1 MNELNHVAIIMDG
14 NGRWGLKNGKTRNY
28 GHVEGLKAAENIIKL
43 SIKQNIPYLTL
54 YAFSTENWKR
64 PKEEVNF
71 LFNLIRK
78 HIKRNLKKINSLGI
92 KINVI
97 GRQKKLPKDIIKALK
112 LIREKTKVN
121 KKITINLALNYGSKE
136 EILDAC
142 KKILRS
148 KNNKINEKNF
158 ENKLYTQNIPNPD
171 ILIRTGGTQRLSNF
185 LLWQLAYSEIF
196 FVDKMWPE
204 FTSFDYTQIIKKFRI
219 TKRNFGAV

>member
-1 MNELNHVAIIMDG
+1 MPGRHTYPFII
-14 NGRWGLKNGKTRNY
+14 
-28 GHVEGLKAAENIIKL
+28 
-43 SIKQNIPYLTL
+43 QLTL
-54 YAFSTENWKR
+54 SGLFSRLCSLLIKKVTPFYFCIWQ
-64 PKEEVNF
+64 VNF

-97 GRQKKLPKDIIKALK
+97 GRQKKLPKDIVKALK
-112 LIREKTKVN
+112 LIRAKTKVN

-204 FTSFDYTQIIKKFRI
+204 FTSFDYTQIIKKFRS